1 MKNVSNM
8 FKKEYIFILKA
19 NKKNGG
25 LAKKLKLHTQELSFK
40 IFISMQTKL
49 TINLYFVMQNN

>member
-1 MKNVSNM
+1 M

-49 TINLYFVMQNN
+49 TINLYFDMQNN